1 MRAGRC
7 FTSSVFNW
15 EKAVFVAGLCLLLS
29 GCHMRGADVGPAIEF
44 SRIPPADEGGPEK
57 MDTISGRVIGASP
70 GQQLVL
76 YARSGQWW
84 VQPLAVEPF
93 TKIQPDTSWS
103 ATIHMGTEYAALLVG
118 PGYHP
123 SATLK
128 VLPARGGDVISV
140 AVVNGTKSRPM
151 VSKIVHFSGYDWK
164 ARVIGSTRGGRPN
177 AYDPANAWTDDKGA
191 LHLRIAKRPD
201 GNWTSAEVALT
212 RSFGYGTY
220 VFVVRDASRLEPAAA
235 LSLFTWDES
244 DPSQNHREVDVEL
257 SRWGIPANKN
267 AQYVVQPYYIS
278 ENVAR
283 FMAPPGVV
291 THSFQWG
298 PGRAS
303 FRSVRGTSA
312 HAGSG
317 NVAEHLF
324 TSGVPSPG
332 AERVHLNLCVAG
344 GVVVPLQNEAE
355 VVIEKFEYFP

>member
-1 MRAGRC
+1 ML
-7 FTSSVFNW
+7 N
-15 EKAVFVAGLCLLLS
+15 
-29 GCHMRGADVGPAIEF
+29 GCHVRPADVGTAIEF

-57 MDTISGRVIGASP
+57 MDTIAGRVIGAGA
-70 GQQLVL
+70 GQQIVV
-76 YARSGQWW
+76 YARSGQQWW
-84 VQPLAVEPF
+84 VQPLTVKPF

-103 ATIHMGTEYAALLVG
+103 ATIHLGTEYAALLVG

-123 SATLK
+123 PATLHA
-128 VLPARGGDVISV
+128 LPARGGDVIAV
-140 AVVNGTKSRPM
+140 AVVSGVKTRPL

-164 ARVIGSTRGGRPN
+164 VRAIGSSRGGRAN

-191 LHLRIAKRPD
+191 LHLRIAKRAD
-201 GNWTSAEVALT
+201 GNWTNAEVALT

-220 VFVVRDASRLEPAAA
+220 VFVVRDSSRLEPAAA

-244 DPSQNHREVDVEL
+244 DGSQNHREMDVEL

-283 FMAPPGVV
+283 FMVPPGPV
-291 THSFQWG
+291 THSFQWQ
-298 PGRAS
+298 PGRTE

-312 HAGSG
+312 HAGPG
-317 NVAEHLF
+317 AVAEHLF
-324 TSGVPSPG
+324 MSGVPSPG
-332 AERVHLNLCVAG
+332 AETVHLNLCVAG